1 MPYPTATRAIV
12 SIEAA
17 RCGGS
22 HVQRRTLI
30 AVALALVLG
39 LTVAALGARAAFAP
53 SSVAAQMFEDIR
65 YAAVFTS
72 RDPEATL
79 RKAHL
84 RVHLLMRD
92 FGMTRDQA
100 ATYVARVMIEES
112 GGLCSGI

>member
-1 MPYPTATRAIV
+1 MPYPTAIRALV

-17 RCGGS
+17 QPGGWRA
-22 HVQRRTLI
+22 RRLAVI
-30 AVALALVLG
+30 AGALVFVFG
-39 LTVAALGARAAFAP
+39 MAGAVLGARAAFAP
-53 SSVAAQMFEDIR
+53 PSVAARMFEDIR
-65 YAAVFTS
+65 YSALFTG

-84 RVHLLMRD
+84 RVRLLMRD

-100 ATYVARVMIEES
+100 AAYVARVMIEES